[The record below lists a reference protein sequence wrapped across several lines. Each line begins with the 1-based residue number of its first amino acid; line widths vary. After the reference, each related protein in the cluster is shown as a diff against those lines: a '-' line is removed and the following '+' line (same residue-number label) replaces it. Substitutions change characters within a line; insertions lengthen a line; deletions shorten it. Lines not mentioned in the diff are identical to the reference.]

1 MIRKPLPVGVDDFE
15 KLIRNGYYYV
25 DKTLFIREL
34 LDKKGDV
41 SLFTRPRRFGKT
53 LTLSMLKC
61 FFENTGS
68 EERNCENKKLFEGLS
83 IYSCGSI
90 YTEQMGKYPVIS
102 ISLKSAKQPDFPQA
116 FYAVQEAI
124 SQEYKRHE
132 PFLED
137 MDLNPQE
144 KQRYIRMTRM
154 EAVRGECNTSLRFLS
169 ECLSKIYSSNVIIL
183 LDEYDVPLENAYFS
197 GFYNEMA
204 EFLRSLFESV
214 LKTNPFL
221 EFAVMTGCLRISKES
236 IFTGLNNLDI
246 NSILAVSYGEYFGFT
261 QEEVDRMLQ
270 YYGLEEK
277 KDIMRHW
284 YDGYRFG
291 DEEVYN
297 PWSVVK
303 FTKDLCADREAFPS
317 PYWANT
323 SSNSI
328 VRGLV
333 ERADISV
340 RGELEAL
347 IEGST
352 IEKPVHEDITYG
364 DVYQSEDNLWN
375 FLFFTG
381 YLRQTDRRMVGED
394 QYIEMAIPNAE
405 VRYIYKNTI
414 LSWFDQ
420 KVRNMDLGVLY
431 EAIEHGNFRVME
443 EEISSQLQET
453 ISFYDYA
460 ESYYHG
466 FLTGLLK
473 NIGKYRILS
482 NRESGKGRPDI
493 ILKTPSIRGR
503 AVILEIK
510 VSAKFSD
517 MEKACASALRQIK
530 EQKYDAELRDEGY
543 TEILKYGISFYKKE
557 CMVRM

>member
-1 MIRKPLPVGVDDFE
+1 MIKKPLPVGVDDFE

-124 SQEYKRHE
+124 SQEYKRHQ

>member
-1 MIRKPLPVGVDDFE
+1 MTKKPLPVGVEDFE
-15 KLIRNGYYYV
+15 KLIRNHYYYV

-34 LDKKGDV
+34 LEKKGDV

-53 LTLSMLKC
+53 LTLSMLKY
-61 FFENTGS
+61 FFENTGN
-68 EERNCENKKLFEGLS
+68 EEKNGQNRNLFEGLAICS
-83 IYSCGSI
+83 AGDI

-102 ISLKSAKQPDFPQA
+102 ISLKSAKQPDFSQA
-116 FYAVQEAI
+116 FYAVQEAV
-124 SQEYKRHE
+124 SQVYKLHE
-132 PFLED
+132 PFLD
-137 MDLNPQE
+137 KMNLNPQE
-144 KQRYIRMTRM
+144 ELRYIRMTRM
-154 EAVRGECNTSLRFLS
+154 EAAREECNTSLRFLS
-169 ECLSKIYSSNVIIL
+169 ECLYKVYKSKVIIL

-204 EFLRSLFESV
+204 EFVRSLLESA
-214 LKTNPFL
+214 LKTNPYL
-221 EFAVMTGCLRISKES
+221 EFAVITGCLRISKES

-261 QEEVDRMLQ
+261 QVEVEQMLL
-270 YYGLEEK
+270 YYGCEDK
-277 KDIMRHW
+277 KNIMRHW
-284 YDGYRFG
+284 YDGYCFG

-297 PWSVVK
+297 PWSVIK

-333 ERADISV
+333 ERSDISV
-340 RGELEAL
+340 RGELESL
-347 IEGST
+347 IEGNT
-352 IEKPVHEDITYG
+352 IEKPVHEDITYE

-381 YLRQTDRRMVGED
+381 YLKQTGRRMVGET

-414 LSWFDQ
+414 LSWFDR
-420 KVRNMDLGVLY
+420 KIRDTDLSQLY
-431 EAIEHGNFRVME
+431 KAIENGDFMVME
-443 EEISSQLQET
+443 EQISRQLQDT

-466 FLTGLLK
+466 FLTGILK
-473 NIGKYRILS
+473 NISKYRILS

-493 ILKTPSIRGR
+493 ILKTPSIRGQ

-510 VSAKFSD
+510 VSGKFSD
-517 MEKACASALRQIK
+517 MEKMCMSALRQIE
-530 EQKYDAELRDEGY
+530 EQKYDAELRNEGY
-543 TEILKYGISFYKKE
+543 TNILKYGICFYKKE

>member
-124 SQEYKRHE
+124 SQEYKRHQ

>member
-1 MIRKPLPVGVDDFE
+1 
-15 KLIRNGYYYV
+15 
-25 DKTLFIREL
+25 
-34 LDKKGDV
+34 
-41 SLFTRPRRFGKT
+41 
-53 LTLSMLKC
+53 
-61 FFENTGS
+61 
-68 EERNCENKKLFEGLS
+68 
-83 IYSCGSI
+83 
-90 YTEQMGKYPVIS
+90 MGKYPVIS

-124 SQEYKRHE
+124 SQEYKRHQ

>member
-124 SQEYKRHE
+124 SQEYKRHQ

-352 IEKPVHEDITYG
+352 IEKPVHEDITYE

>member
-124 SQEYKRHE
+124 SQEYKRHQ

-375 FLFFTG
+375 FLLFTG

>member
-124 SQEYKRHE
+124 SQEYKRHQ

-352 IEKPVHEDITYG
+352 IEKPVHEDITYE

-381 YLRQTDRRMVGED
+381 YLRQTDRRMVGEE

-420 KVRNMDLGVLY
+420 KVRNTDLSVLY
-431 EAIEHGNFRVME
+431 EAIDHGNFRVME

>member
-102 ISLKSAKQPDFPQA
+102 ITLKSAKQPDFPQA

-124 SQEYKRHE
+124 SQEYKRHQ

-530 EQKYDAELRDEGY
+530 EQKYEAELRDEGY

>member
-132 PFLED
+132 PFLEH

-431 EAIEHGNFRVME
+431 EAIDHGNFRVME

-530 EQKYDAELRDEGY
+530 EQKYDAELREEGY

>member
-116 FYAVQEAI
+116 FYAVQEAV
-124 SQEYKRHE
+124 SQEYKRHQ

-375 FLFFTG
+375 FLLFTG

>member
-1 MIRKPLPVGVDDFE
+1 MIKKPLPVGVDDFE

-68 EERNCENKKLFEGLS
+68 EERNCKNKKLFEGLS

-132 PFLED
+132 PFLEH

-431 EAIEHGNFRVME
+431 EAIDHGNFRVME

-460 ESYYHG
+460 QSYYHG

-482 NRESGKGRPDI
+482 NREFGKGRPDI

-510 VSAKFSD
+510 VSTKFSD

-530 EQKYDAELRDEGY
+530 EQKYDAELREEGY
-543 TEILKYGISFYKKE
+543 AEILKYGISFYKKE

>member
-124 SQEYKRHE
+124 SQEYKRHQ
-132 PFLED
+132 PFLEH

>member
-183 LDEYDVPLENAYFS
+183 LDEYDVPLKNAYFS

-317 PYWANT
+317 PYWANP

-460 ESYYHG
+460 KSYYHG

>member
-1 MIRKPLPVGVDDFE
+1 
-15 KLIRNGYYYV
+15 
-25 DKTLFIREL
+25 
-34 LDKKGDV
+34 
-41 SLFTRPRRFGKT
+41 
-53 LTLSMLKC
+53 
-61 FFENTGS
+61 
-68 EERNCENKKLFEGLS
+68 
-83 IYSCGSI
+83 
-90 YTEQMGKYPVIS
+90 
-102 ISLKSAKQPDFPQA
+102 
-116 FYAVQEAI
+116 
-124 SQEYKRHE
+124 
-132 PFLED
+132 
-137 MDLNPQE
+137 
-144 KQRYIRMTRM
+144 
-154 EAVRGECNTSLRFLS
+154 
-169 ECLSKIYSSNVIIL
+169 
-183 LDEYDVPLENAYFS
+183 
-197 GFYNEMA
+197 
-204 EFLRSLFESV
+204 
-214 LKTNPFL
+214 
-221 EFAVMTGCLRISKES
+221 
-236 IFTGLNNLDI
+236 
-246 NSILAVSYGEYFGFT
+246 
-261 QEEVDRMLQ
+261 
-270 YYGLEEK
+270 
-277 KDIMRHW
+277 MRHW

-460 ESYYHG
+460 QSYYHG

>member
-132 PFLED
+132 PFLEH

-530 EQKYDAELRDEGY
+530 EQKYDAELREEGY

>member
-124 SQEYKRHE
+124 SQEYKRHQ

-530 EQKYDAELRDEGY
+530 EQKYDVELRDEGY

>member
-61 FFENTGS
+61 FFENTGR

-124 SQEYKRHE
+124 SQEYKRHQ

>member
-15 KLIRNGYYYV
+15 KLIRNAYYYV

-124 SQEYKRHE
+124 SQEYKRHQ

>member
-116 FYAVQEAI
+116 FYAVQEAV
-124 SQEYKRHE
+124 SQEYKRHQ

-328 VRGLV
+328 IRGLV

-482 NRESGKGRPDI
+482 NRESAKGRPDI